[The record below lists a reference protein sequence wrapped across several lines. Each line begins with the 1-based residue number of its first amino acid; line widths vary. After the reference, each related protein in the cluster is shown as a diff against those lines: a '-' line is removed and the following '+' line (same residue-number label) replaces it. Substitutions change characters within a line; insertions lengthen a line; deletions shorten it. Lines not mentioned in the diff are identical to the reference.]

1 MNHLL
6 INLLLKRGKSLKRVQ
21 THEKTSIESY
31 AKQVV
36 SKLNQEK
43 MEKMLELACV
53 QPPLY
58 PKQHHKGILSQFFCV
73 FVFSTCRDRLSTKA
87 LTLV

>member
-1 MNHLL
+1 MYHLL
-6 INLLLKRGKSLKRVQ
+6 INSLLKRGNSLKRAQ
-21 THEKTSIESY
+21 THEKTSIESHG
-31 AKQVV
+31 KQNV
-36 SKLNQEK
+36 SNLNQEK
-43 MEKMLELACV
+43 NVKILELACV

-58 PKQHHKGILSQFFCV
+58 PKQHHKGVLSQFFCV